1 MATMNPHDHLAAVRR
16 EGEALLTTAAPALT
30 AAVPTCPGWSCERL
44 VGHIGRTWR
53 WTAGWV
59 TTGASP
65 DLERAPAGA
74 DVVPWARAGLD
85 ELVAVLDALDPAAT
99 VETWLG
105 PRPAAFWPRRMA
117 MEAALHRVD
126 AQSAVGAVTP
136 IDLPLAVD
144 GVDELFEA
152 VLLFAGT
159 GDLDR
164 RGQTVHLHATDPEL
178 ADDDGAGEWLVTLDP
193 DEVRLE
199 HAHAKGDVAVR
210 GPASDL
216 YLLLWNRRGAEGLQ
230 VFGDERV
237 LADWRTHVTV

>member
-1 MATMNPHDHLAAVRR
+1 
-16 EGEALLTTAAPALT
+16 
-30 AAVPTCPGWSCERL
+30 
-44 VGHIGRTWR
+44 
-53 WTAGWV
+53 
-59 TTGASP
+59 
-65 DLERAPAGA
+65 
-74 DVVPWARAGLD
+74 VPWARAGLD

-126 AQSAVGAVTP
+126 AQSAVGAATP

-230 VFGDERV
+230 VFGDEQV

>member
-1 MATMNPHDHLAAVRR
+1 MAAMHSHDHLIAVRR
-16 EGEALLTTAAPALT
+16 EGELLLATAAPALG

-44 VGHIGRTWR
+44 VGHVGRTWR

-59 TTGASP
+59 ATGASP
-65 DLERAPAGA
+65 DVEPAPVGD

-85 ELVAVLDALDPAAT
+85 ALMAELDALDPAAS

-126 AQSAVGAVTP
+126 AQSAVGVPTP
-136 IDLPLAVD
+136 IDLRLAVD
-144 GVDELFEA
+144 GVDELFDA
-152 VLLFAGT
+152 VLQFAGT

-164 RGQTVHLHATDPEL
+164 RGQTLHLHATDPEL
-178 ADDDGAGEWLVTLDP
+178 AGDEGAGEWLVTVDP
-193 DEVRLE
+193 DGLRLE

-216 YLLLWNRRGAEGLQ
+216 YLLLWNRRSTEGLQ
-230 VFGDERV
+230 VFGDDRV
-237 LADWRTHVTV
+237 LTDWRTHVTV